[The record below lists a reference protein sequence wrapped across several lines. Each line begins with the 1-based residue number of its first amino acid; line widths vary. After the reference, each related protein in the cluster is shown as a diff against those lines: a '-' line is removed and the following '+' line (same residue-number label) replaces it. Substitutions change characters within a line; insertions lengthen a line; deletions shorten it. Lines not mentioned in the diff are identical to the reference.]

1 MILRTV
7 VFLFIVALAALL
19 FPAWRPILPPFA
31 AIGLAFL
38 TRRVVA
44 ALFCG
49 IWVGAAL
56 VVLRD
61 GGSLPAGIGGGFFR
75 VADTWV
81 ITGLNDPSHLLI
93 VVFSTLIGGMTGI
106 LAASGGIHAFVA
118 IIARTAKNRVG
129 AQLAAYMTGV
139 LMFFDDYSS
148 TIVTGSAFR
157 PLTDR
162 WRVSREKLSFI
173 TDSTSAPIASV
184 SILSTWIGYELGL
197 IADAFKQNDIT
208 VDAYSA
214 FLASIPYRFY
224 ALLLLVMVPFSILM
238 RREFGP
244 MYRAEMRTL
253 TTGVPYEPGG
263 DLAANSDES
272 HLPPI
277 EKRRWYDA
285 VLPIITMV
293 GAVIGGLIVSGWSAL
308 TTKGE
313 TVFPLREIIAA
324 ADAFVV
330 LMWAALLAT
339 LVAGGLVLVRRTL
352 TVDCLAA
359 AWLKGLQMMLPAIM
373 ILTLAWTLGAVTKE
387 LGTAQFIAQGLSGV
401 LSAAFLPAA
410 VFVAAALTSFATGTS
425 WGTMAILF
433 PTVIPLAAG
442 IAAAQGM
449 DTAALNDLAILTVGA
464 VLTGA
469 IFGDHCSPV
478 SDTTVMSAMYSGL
491 PLMDHVRTQLP
502 YALLYGIIA
511 LLFGYIPAGFGVN
524 PLACVVVQ
532 VGVALVVLRFTGRL
546 LEALPPTSS

>member
-7 VFLFIVALAALL
+7 VFLLCVAVAAWLA
-19 FPAWRPILPPFA
+19 PAWRPVLPPLA

-49 IWVGAAL
+49 IWTGAAL
-56 VVLRD
+56 IVLKD
-61 GGSLPAGIGGGFFR
+61 GGSLVSSVGGGFFR
-75 VADTWV
+75 AADTWV
-81 ITGLNDPSHLLI
+81 IKGLNDPSHLLI
-93 VVFSTLIGGMTGI
+93 VVFTSLIGGMTGI
-106 LAASGGIHAFVA
+106 LAASGSIHAFVA
-118 IIARTAKNRVG
+118 LIARTAKNRIG
-129 AQLAAYMTGV
+129 AQLAAYTTGV
-139 LMFFDDYSS
+139 LLFFDDYSS
-148 TIVTGSAFR
+148 AIVTGSAFR

-173 TDSTSAPIASV
+173 VDSTSAPIASV

-197 IADAFKQNDIT
+197 IADAFKQNDIAL
-208 VDAYSA
+208 DAYSA

-224 ALLLLVMVPFSILM
+224 ALLLLAMIPISIFL

-244 MYRAEMRTL
+244 MYKAEERTL
-253 TTGVPYEPGG
+253 KTGIPHEPGG
-263 DLAANSDES
+263 DLAASADEA
-272 HLPPI
+272 HLPPM
-277 EKRRWYDA
+277 EQRRWYDA

-293 GAVIGGLIVSGWSAL
+293 GAVLGGLIVSGRSAL
-308 TTKGE
+308 AAKGA
-313 TVFPLREIIAA
+313 TDFPIREVIAA
-324 ADAFVV
+324 ADSFMV

-339 LVAGGLVLVRRTL
+339 LVAGGLVLLRRTL
-352 TVDCLAA
+352 TVDTLAA
-359 AWLKGLQMMLPAIM
+359 AWLKGLQMMLPALM

-387 LGTAQFIAQGLSGV
+387 LGTAEFIAQGLSGV
-401 LSAAFLPAA
+401 LSAGLLPAA
-410 VFVAAALTSFATGTS
+410 VFVAAAVTSFATGTS

-464 VLTGA
+464 VLTGS

-502 YALLYGIIA
+502 YALLYGTIA
-511 LLFGYIPAGFGVN
+511 VLLGYLPAGYGLN
-524 PLACVVVQ
+524 PLLCLVLQIAAA
-532 VGVALVVLRFTGRL
+532 VAVLRAIGK
-546 LEALPPTSS
+546 PTAASS

>member
-7 VFLFIVALAALL
+7 VFLLCVAATAWLA
-19 FPAWRPILPPFA
+19 PAWRPILPPLA

-49 IWVGAAL
+49 IWTGAAL
-56 VVLRD
+56 IVLRD
-61 GGSLPAGIGGGFFR
+61 GGTLVSSVGGGFFR
-75 VADTWV
+75 AADTWV
-81 ITGLNDPSHLLI
+81 IKGLNDPSHLLI
-93 VVFSTLIGGMTGI
+93 IVFTSLIGGMTGI

-118 IIARTAKNRVG
+118 LIARTAKNRIG
-129 AQLAAYMTGV
+129 AQLAAYATGV

-148 TIVTGSAFR
+148 AIVTGSAFR

-162 WRVSREKLSFI
+162 WRISREKLSFI
-173 TDSTSAPIASV
+173 VDSTSAPIASV

-197 IADAFKQNDIT
+197 IADAFRQSGINLE
-208 VDAYSA
+208 AYNA

-224 ALLLLVMVPFSILM
+224 ALLLLVMIPLSVLL

-244 MYRAEMRTL
+244 MRRAEERTL
-253 TTGVPYEPGG
+253 ATGIPHEPGG
-263 DLAANSDES
+263 DLAASADEA
-272 HLPPI
+272 HLPPV

-285 VLPIITMV
+285 VLPVVTMV
-293 GAVIGGLIVSGWSAL
+293 GAVLGGLIVSGRSAL
-308 TTKGE
+308 AAKGA
-313 TVFPLREIIAA
+313 TAFPIREVIAA
-324 ADAFVV
+324 ADSFMV

-339 LVAGGLVLVRRTL
+339 LVAGGLVLLRRTL
-352 TVDCLAA
+352 TVDRLAA
-359 AWLKGLQMMLPAIM
+359 AWLKGLQMMLPALM

-387 LGTAQFIAQGLSGV
+387 LGTAEFIARGLSGV
-401 LSAAFLPAA
+401 LSAGLLPAA
-410 VFVAAALTSFATGTS
+410 VFIAAALTSFATGTS

-449 DTAALNDLAILTVGA
+449 DAAALNDLAILTVGA
-464 VLTGA
+464 VLTGS

-478 SDTTVMSAMYSGL
+478 SDTTVMAAMYSGL

-502 YALLYGIIA
+502 YALLYGTIA
-511 LLFGYIPAGFGVN
+511 VLLGYLPAGFGVN
-524 PLACVVVQ
+524 PFLCLLCQIAAAVT
-532 VGVALVVLRFTGRL
+532 VLRTIGK
-546 LEALPPTSS
+546 PTAASS